1 MAISFASVFPHHQ
14 RDPDQMAE
22 QAIASRQKRSGAAKR
37 RREIVA
43 EASRLFL
50 EKGFQST
57 TMRELARALDLDVG
71 SLYRYFPSKG
81 SLFATMAQEANEAIA
96 QSLSAA
102 IGRAPAGEDTVR
114 LAFSHYIHLVD
125 RYSEYYRLFYRCFD
139 GLPRELW
146 QTLLDSE
153 RGIVRVFQRLLED
166 QGYAAGEA
174 STLAWD
180 FTILGEM
187 WAIKRWAFS
196 PSMNI
201 EGYIA
206 VQWRVAAAALGAF
219 ERTGNQAGNANVQ
232 TSPVRPA
239 S

>member
-1 MAISFASVFPHHQ
+1 MT
-14 RDPDQMAE
+14 E
-22 QAIASRQKRSGAAKR
+22 QATASRQKRSGAAKR
-37 RREIVA
+37 QREIVA

-102 IGRAPAGEDTVR
+102 IAQAPAGEDTVR
-114 LAFSHYIHLVD
+114 LAFGHYIRLVD

-153 RGIVRVFQRLLED
+153 RGIVGVFQRLLED
-166 QGYAAGEA
+166 RGYAAGDA
-174 STLAWD
+174 GTLAWD
-180 FTILGEM
+180 ITVLGEM
-187 WAIKRWAFS
+187 WAIKRWAFQ
-196 PSMNI
+196 PSMDI
-201 EGYIA
+201 EGYIT
-206 VQWRVAAAALGAF
+206 VQWRIAAAALSAF
-219 ERTGNQAGNANVQ
+219 ERTASPIQPEPEQ
-232 TSPVRPA
+232 TSPARPA
-239 S
+239 P

>member
-1 MAISFASVFPHHQ
+1 
-14 RDPDQMAE
+14 MAE
-22 QAIASRQKRSGAAKR
+22 QATASRQNRSGAAKR
-37 RREIVA
+37 QREIVA

-102 IGRAPAGEDTVR
+102 IAQAPAGADTMR

-166 QGYAAGEA
+166 QGYAASDAG
-174 STLAWD
+174 TLAWD
-180 FTILGEM
+180 ITVLGEM
-187 WAIKRWAFS
+187 WAIKRWAFH
-196 PSMNI
+196 PSMDI

-206 VQWRVAAAALGAF
+206 VQWRIAEAALAAF
-219 ERTGNQAGNANVQ
+219 ERTA
-232 TSPVRPA
+232 SPSETKSEHSSPARPA

>member
-1 MAISFASVFPHHQ
+1 MADHGPASG
-14 RDPDQMAE
+14 
-22 QAIASRQKRSGAAKR
+22 QKQGGGERR

-43 EASRLFL
+43 EARGLFL

-81 SLFATMAQEANEAIA
+81 SLFATMAQDANEAIA
-96 QSLSAA
+96 QSLRGAIEQASAA
-102 IGRAPAGEDTVR
+102 DDTVQ
-114 LAFSHYIHLVD
+114 LAFNHYVHLVD

-153 RGIVRVFQRLLED
+153 RGIVGVFQHLLED
-166 QGYAAGEA
+166 QGYAAGDA
-174 STLAWD
+174 ATLAWD
-180 FTILGEM
+180 VTILGEM
-187 WAIKRWAFS
+187 WAIKRWAFQ
-196 PSMNI
+196 PSMDI

-206 VQWRVAAAALGAF
+206 IQWRAIAAMLAGF
-219 ERTGNQAGNANVQ
+219 ERAGNEARDLIEAE
-232 TSPVRPA
+232 S
-239 S
+239 

>member
-1 MAISFASVFPHHQ
+1 
-14 RDPDQMAE
+14 MAE
-22 QAIASRQKRSGAAKR
+22 LATASSQKQVSGAQR
-37 RREIVA
+37 QREIVA

-57 TMRELARALDLDVG
+57 TMRELARTLDLDVG

-102 IGRAPAGEDTVR
+102 IEQASAGDDTVH
-114 LAFSHYIHLVD
+114 LAFGHYIRLVD
-125 RYSEYYRLFYRCFD
+125 RYSEYYRLFYRCLD
-139 GLPRELW
+139 GLPRDLW

-153 RGIVRVFQRLLED
+153 RAIVGVFQRLLED
-166 QGYAAGEA
+166 QGYAAGDA

-180 FTILGEM
+180 MTILGEM
-187 WAIKRWAFS
+187 WAIKRWAFHA
-196 PSMNI
+196 SMDI

-206 VQWRVAAAALGAF
+206 VQWRVAAAALATF
-219 ERTGNQAGNANVQ
+219 ERAGNGTNDLVA
-232 TSPVRPA
+232 TD
-239 S
+239 